1 MFTFNKTRKRIAASV
16 CAMALSLTLGFSSVS
31 SLLRANAEESTKQ
44 SFYTD
49 FATWEEEQDAA
60 SDLNVKIAGEGAVLL
75 KNRAAL
81 PLSSSEKSVSVFGDH
96 SDNIL
101 QAGGGAGGGSSSR
114 SKTLQDSMIAAGF
127 KMNPVLYGYYKA
139 HGNPANE
146 SDPKEL
152 DAYKGS
158 FTAYG
163 DAAIIVFSRTG
174 SEMSDIVIN
183 ADSTKNGGKDTL
195 AGHSNPDDH
204 SLMLE
209 DNERGLVEYVKASGA
224 FDKIIIVLN
233 TPAPMEIAEL
243 EDDDAVSAILWIGL
257 TGADGIMALG
267 QILNGEVN
275 PSGRLVDVY
284 AAKFDTEPTW
294 FNVSDA
300 SHVNA
305 STYVTDSTGKVYEIP
320 GIIGGRFGGPNYASL
335 DYEEGI
341 YSGYKY
347 FETVY
352 DVKDDAGKTTLE
364 LLATTDVGEGKNVYG
379 KDVITSLSSYAPAN
393 DMAGYATDDVYYNRY
408 NGVLY
413 PFGYGMSYT
422 NFKWTLKSTDALTV
436 TDATKNDKITIEVE
450 VENVGDR
457 AGKDVVELYSEPAY
471 YQGGIEK
478 ATKNLVNYVKTRN
491 LQPGEKQTVKISFTP
506 FDLASFDDVDANGNG
521 FCGYELEAGAHKL
534 YISKN
539 SHEVVSTVTLNVGVS
554 EPGAVMTTAATKG
567 SNGIAWKNDPTTG
580 TEITALFSQDDKLKD
595 EEGVMNNQF
604 SNTRR
609 PQEVMAEGGE
619 ALEFMSR
626 ADLVATFPDAPTAK
640 DVCFNDDAIKFLDD
654 QRSYNSYLDK
664 ETDKWYK
671 DSVPEGWTQAAER
684 KEGDVAEIQLYD
696 MVGVPIT
703 DDKWVAFMNQL
714 TFDEMRDLIS
724 ATGFKTPALDVIGK
738 PQAKDADGAGQLSKG
753 TFWVGAVL
761 LASTWNVDL
770 AEMQGI
776 MVGNESLFQNVQG
789 WYGPSMNTHRSP
801 FSGRNFEYY
810 SQDGVQ
816 AAKIA
821 ASVVKG
827 ARSKG
832 VVTYIK
838 HFALNDQEQNRQING
853 GVITWCSEQAMREN
867 YLRPF
872 EAAIKEG
879 GANATMGSFNRIGMM
894 PSVNDYDFYVSLTT
908 EEWGLIGYSITDMYA
923 GGSTYWP
930 GNIMCRAGTGPLGNY
945 SGKLVIEGTWD
956 AEKNAVM
963 VPSSAEENATLVE
976 SPTHYYAVRNTAMRL
991 LYVAANSN
999 LLGNGNKLPLSAFA
1013 EGTQPAVAGGW
1024 GSTGQKEIR
1033 KVVDGLTVGEKI
1045 TDIQIGLTDEQK
1057 ATLQDGAGN
1066 RVTYS
1071 IVEGELPAGLKYDT
1085 RKNIISGTP
1094 TESGE
1099 FKITFR
1105 ATLDRYITSDKLLTI
1120 VVSGED
1126 VTVVDPLDELTEKV
1140 EGLETE
1146 LGDIKEALKKVL
1158 TEAQIKELI
1167 AASKGLSE
1175 DEVKALITDALK
1187 ANDTAKEETES
1198 SGGCG
1203 GNVYTDIFAI
1213 ATILAAAG
1221 VVCSVKAKRR
1231 NDK

>member
-16 CAMALSLTLGFSSVS
+16 CAMALSLTLGFSATYST
-31 SLLRANAEESTKQ
+31 LRVRAEESTKQ
-44 SFYTD
+44 NYYTD
-49 FATWEEEQDAA
+49 FATWDEEQDAA
-60 SDLNVKIAGEGAVLL
+60 SELNIKIAGEGAVLL
-75 KNRAAL
+75 KNRDAL
-81 PLSSSEKSVSVFGDH
+81 PLNSSERSVSVFGDH

-114 SKTLQDSMIAAGF
+114 SKTLEDSLVSAGF
-127 KMNPVLYGYYKA
+127 KMNPLLKGYYAA
-139 HGNPANE
+139 HGNPSNE
-146 SDPKEL
+146 SDPTEL
-152 DAYKGS
+152 DGIKGS
-158 FTAYG
+158 FSAYG

-183 ADSTKNGGKDTL
+183 AKSTKNNGKETL
-195 AGHSNPDDH
+195 AGHSDPDDH

-209 DNERGLVEYVKASGA
+209 DNERALIEYVKESGN
-224 FDKIIIVLN
+224 FNKIVIVLN
-233 TPAPMEIAEL
+233 TPSPMEIAEL

-300 SHVNA
+300 SHVDA
-305 STYVTDSTGKVYEIP
+305 STYVTDSTGETYVIP
-320 GIIGGRFGGPNYASL
+320 GITGGRFGGPNYASL

-352 DVKDDAGKTTLE
+352 DVKGADDKTTLE
-364 LLATTDVGEGKNVYG
+364 LLASTDIGGGKNVYG
-379 KDVITSLSSYAPAN
+379 KDVITSLEGYAPKN
-393 DMAGYATDDVYYNRY
+393 DMAGYEADDVYYNRY

-422 NFKWTLKSTDALTV
+422 EFAWTLKSVDTLTV

-450 VENVGDR
+450 VENVGAY
-457 AGKDVVELYSEPAY
+457 AGKDVVQLYSDPAY

-478 ATKNLVNYVKTRN
+478 ATRNLVNYAKTRT

-506 FDLASFDDVDANGNG
+506 FDLASFDDVDANQNG
-521 FCGYELEAGAHKL
+521 FAGYELEAGAHKL
-534 YISKN
+534 YISRN
-539 SHEVVSTVTLNVGVS
+539 SHEIASTVTLNVGVS
-554 EPGAVMTTAATKG
+554 EPDSVMTKAATNG
-567 SNGIAWKNDPTTG
+567 ANGIAWKNDPTTG
-580 TEITALFSQDDKLKD
+580 TEITALFSQNDTLKD
-595 EEGVMNNQF
+595 NDGVMNNQY

-609 PQEVMAEGGE
+609 TEEVMAEGGE

-626 ADLVATFPDAPTAK
+626 ANLIGTFPDAPTAK
-640 DVCFNDDAIKFLDD
+640 DICFNDDAIKFLDD
-654 QRSYNSYLDK
+654 QRSYYSYLDK

-684 KEGDVAEIQLYD
+684 KDGDVCAIQLYD
-696 MVGVPIT
+696 MAGVPLT
-703 DDKWVAFMNQL
+703 DDKWVDFMNQL
-714 TFDEMRDLIS
+714 TFDEMKGLIS
-724 ATGFKTPALDVIGK
+724 STGFNTPAIDAIGK
-738 PQAKDADGAGQLSKG
+738 PKQTDADGAGQLSKG

-776 MVGNESLFQNVQG
+776 MVGNESLFHNVQG

-821 ASVVKG
+821 AAVVKG
-827 ARSKG
+827 ATSKG

-894 PSVNDYDFYVSLTT
+894 PSVNNYDFYVSLTT
-908 EEWGLIGYSITDMYA
+908 EEWGFIGYSVTDMYA
-923 GGSTYWP
+923 GGKTYWP
-930 GNIMCRAGTGPLGNY
+930 GNIMCRTGTGPLGSY
-945 SGKLVIEGTWD
+945 SGILVIEGTWD

-963 VPSSAEENATLVE
+963 VPSSAEEGAELVA
-976 SPTHYYAVRNTAMRL
+976 SPTQYYAVRNTAMRL

-999 LLGNGNKLPLSAFA
+999 LLGNGNKLPLAAFA
-1013 EGTQPAVAGGW
+1013 EGTQAAVSGGW
-1024 GSTGQKEIR
+1024 GSSGQPEIR
-1033 KVVDGLTVGEKI
+1033 KTMDGFKVGEKVSNLSI
-1045 TDIQIGLTDEQK
+1045 ALTEEQSSK
-1057 ATLQDGAGN
+1057 LQAGAK
-1066 RVTYS
+1066 VTYS
-1071 IVEGELPAGLKYDT
+1071 LVSGSLPAGLSFNASKAT
-1085 RKNIISGTP
+1085 ISGTP

-1099 FKITFR
+1099 FKVTFR
-1105 ATLDRYITSDKLLTI
+1105 ATIDNYITSDKLVTI
-1120 VVSGED
+1120 VVEED
-1126 VTVVDPLDELTEKV
+1126 QATVVDPTEELKGQIKDLEDQLATIKTAL
-1140 EGLETE
+1140 EG
-1146 LGDIKEALKKVL
+1146 VL
-1158 TEAQIKELI
+1158 SEEEIKELI
-1167 AASKGLSE
+1167 DAAKGLSE
-1175 DEVKALITDALK
+1175 DEVKALIASAVSEK
-1187 ANDTAKEETES
+1187 GVEET

-1203 GNVYTDIFAI
+1203 GNVQGDLLVVLLLS
-1213 ATILAAAG
+1213 LAVG
-1221 VVCSVKAKRR
+1221 VTCVLTSKKRKE
-1231 NDK
+1231 NE